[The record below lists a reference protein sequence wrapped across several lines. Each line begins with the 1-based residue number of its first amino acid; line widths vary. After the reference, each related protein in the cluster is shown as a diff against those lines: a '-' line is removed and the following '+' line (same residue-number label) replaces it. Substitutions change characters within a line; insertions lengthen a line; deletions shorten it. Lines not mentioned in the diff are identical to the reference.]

1 MNPQDTITI
10 APSVLITI
18 ASHAATQ
25 IEGVA
30 RMGSIPVDV
39 GRLLRGHPMGS
50 GVVLEIN
57 DDNSVAVD
65 VYLVAK
71 AGVSMREVGREVQ
84 HSITRSIQDLVGM
97 HVTGVTVHFEDVEY
111 STPDR

>member
-71 AGVSMREVGREVQ
+71 AGINMREVGREVQ

-97 HVTGVTVHFEDVEY
+97 QVTGVTVHFEDVEY